1 MATMTNV
8 TPTATQR
15 RADCE
20 RIARE
25 AARLLRSR
33 FGDPGTV
40 SDKGD
45 PSVSYDVVTEVDF
58 LTEQLVLGLIR
69 ECAPDSLVLAEE
81 GGMTAADG
89 TRVDVDPSE
98 VDELWIV
105 DPLDGTINFAHGIPH
120 FAVSVACWRRG
131 EPLAGAIADPM
142 VGELFSFERTSA
154 DEQSAWHDGRRI
166 TLADPGGAGNTLV
179 YVGNSASRMPE
190 LVARFRGVRQL
201 ASAALALAW
210 VGVGR
215 CGAYVQLGSLNA
227 WDWAAGVPFIHA
239 AGGVVSDQTGRGWPA
254 PLDRTIGIV
263 AAAPSVHADVVD
275 LLDERE

>member
-1 MATMTNV
+1 
-8 TPTATQR
+8 
-15 RADCE
+15 
-20 RIARE
+20 
-25 AARLLRSR
+25 
-33 FGDPGTV
+33 V

-45 PSVSYDVVTEVDF
+45 PKVMYDVVTEVDV
-58 LTEQLVLGLIR
+58 LTEQLVLGMIR

-89 TRVDVDPSE
+89 TRVEAEASE

-131 EPLAGAIADPM
+131 EPYAGAIADPM

-154 DEQSAWHDGRRI
+154 DDCSAWHDGRRI
-166 TLADPGGAGNTLV
+166 ELVDPGGAGNTLV
-179 YVGNSASRMPE
+179 YVGSSASRMPE
-190 LVARFRGVRQL
+190 LISRFRGVRQL

-239 AGGVVSDQTGRGWPA
+239 AGGVVSNETGRSWPA
-254 PLDRTIGIV
+254 PLDGPTGIL
-263 AAAPSVHADVVD
+263 AAAPSVHADVAG
-275 LLDERE
+275 LLEQ

>member
-1 MATMTNV
+1 MA
-8 TPTATQR
+8 AHDR
-15 RADCE
+15 RIDCE

-33 FGDPGTV
+33 FGDPGEV

-45 PSVSYDVVTEVDF
+45 PSVMYDVVTEVDV

-69 ECAPDSLVLAEE
+69 ECAPDALVLAEE

-89 TRVDVDPSE
+89 ARVEADPRE
-98 VDELWIV
+98 VEELWIV

-142 VGELFSFERTSA
+142 VGELFSFERASA
-154 DEQSAWHDGRRI
+154 DDQSAWHDGTRV
-166 TLADPGGAGNTLV
+166 TLVDPGGAGNTLV
-179 YVGNSASRMPE
+179 YVGSSASRVPE
-190 LVARFRGVRQL
+190 LIERFRGVRQL

-239 AGGVVSDQTGRGWPA
+239 AGGIVSDETGSSWPA
-254 PLDRTIGIV
+254 PLDRSTGIV
-263 AAAPSVHADVVD
+263 AAAPSVHADIVGLVD
-275 LLDERE
+275 GR

>member
-1 MATMTNV
+1 MTTMTSA
-8 TPTATQR
+8 TATATQR

-25 AARLLRSR
+25 AARLLKSR
-33 FGDPGTV
+33 FGDPGEV

-45 PSVSYDVVTEVDF
+45 PTLYYDVVTEVDF

-89 TRVDVDPSE
+89 TRVDADPRQVE
-98 VDELWIV
+98 ELWIV
-105 DPLDGTINFAHGIPH
+105 DPLDGTINFAHNIPH
-120 FAVSVACWRRG
+120 FAVSVACWRNG
-131 EPLAGAIADPM
+131 EPFAGAIADPM

-154 DEQSAWHDGRRI
+154 DDQSAWHDGRRVE
-166 TLADPGGAGNTLV
+166 LADPGGAGNTLV

-201 ASAALALAW
+201 ASAALALVW

-239 AGGVVSDQTGRGWPA
+239 AGGVVSDETGHGWSA
-254 PLDRTIGIV
+254 PLDRPTGII
-263 AAAPSVHADVVD
+263 AAAPSVHADVAA
-275 LLDERE
+275 LLDDA